1 MIKIITQRFFFSNR
15 QTTIYQGGLK
25 LIIKIL
31 FNYIMGYVNITI
43 EGFFVERFINHCI
56 NNKIFLWST
65 KRSNATLL
73 STNVSIKQFKEI
85 RGIAKRTKC
94 KVKIN
99 YKKGLPILLHKYR
112 KRKLLLFLLIPI
124 VVAILITSTY
134 IWNIEIEGIEK
145 IERNEILR
153 VLSEEGIDI
162 GKRKGSIDTKTVIN
176 NIRLKRD
183 DISWMSID
191 MKGTNII
198 VSIVEAKEKPEII
211 NEKEYCNIVSDQKG
225 IITKITADTG
235 TALAKVGDIVEKGD
249 ILIAGYMEGKYTGIR
264 YVHAKGNVEARV
276 WDTKRLESGFTREI
290 IEETGVIKNRYSIN
304 FNNFKINLYK
314 SLPNFENYDTINEIN
329 KIKLFNNFYLPIEI
343 IKTTYV
349 EQKKTKITYGKEELK
364 EILIEE
370 LGNQFEEENISN
382 LDIINK
388 IVNVYEKESSIEVE
402 MTYEVQT
409 NIGIEEG
416 LVK

>member
-1 MIKIITQRFFFSNR
+1 MLF
-15 QTTIYQGGLK
+15 
-25 LIIKIL
+25 KIL
-31 FNYIMGYVNITI
+31 FNYISGYINITV
-43 EGFFVERFINHCI
+43 EGFFVERFINNCI
-56 NNKIFLWST
+56 NNKIFLWSI
-65 KRSNATLL
+65 KRSNSTLL

-85 RGIAKRTKC
+85 RAIAKRTKC

-99 YKKGLPILLHKYR
+99 SKRGLPILLHRYR

-124 VVAILITSTY
+124 VAAILITSTY
-134 IWNIEIEGIEK
+134 IWNIEIEGIEN
-145 IERNEILR
+145 IEKTEILR
-153 VLSEEGIDI
+153 DLSEEGINI
-162 GKRKGSIDTKTVIN
+162 GKRKGSINTKTVIN

-198 VSIVEAKEKPEII
+198 VSIVEAKKKPEII
-211 NEKEYCNIVSDQKG
+211 NENEYCNIVADQKG

-235 TALAKVGDIVEKGD
+235 TATAKVGDIVEKGD
-249 ILIAGYMEGKYTGIR
+249 ILIGGYMEGKYTGIR

-276 WDTKRLESGFTREI
+276 WYTKRLESGFAREI
-290 IEETGVIKNRYSIN
+290 TEETGVIKNRYSIN

-314 SLPNFENYDTINEIN
+314 SLPNFKNYDTINETN

-364 EILIEE
+364 GILIEE
-370 LGNQFEEENISN
+370 LGQQFEEENINN

-416 LVK
+416 LER

>member
-1 MIKIITQRFFFSNR
+1 MLF
-15 QTTIYQGGLK
+15 
-25 LIIKIL
+25 KIL
-31 FNYIMGYVNITI
+31 FNYISGYINITV
-43 EGFFVERFINHCI
+43 EGFFVERFINNCI
-56 NNKIFLWST
+56 NNKIFLWSI
-65 KRSNATLL
+65 KRSNSTLL

-85 RGIAKRTKC
+85 RAIAKRTKC

-99 YKKGLPILLHKYR
+99 SKRGLPILLHRYR

-124 VVAILITSTY
+124 VAAILITSTF
-134 IWNIEIEGIEK
+134 IWNIEIEGIEN
-145 IERNEILR
+145 IEKTEILR
-153 VLSEEGIDI
+153 DLSEEGIDI
-162 GKRKGSIDTKTVIN
+162 GKRKGSINIKTVIN

-198 VSIVEAKEKPEII
+198 VSIVEAKKKPEII
-211 NEKEYCNIVSDQKG
+211 NENEYCNIVANQKG
-225 IITKITADTG
+225 IITKITADSG
-235 TALAKVGDIVEKGD
+235 TAIAKVGDIVEKGD
-249 ILIAGYMEGKYTGIR
+249 ILIGGYMEGKYTGIR
-264 YVHAKGNVEARV
+264 YVHAKGDVEARV
-276 WDTKRLESGFTREI
+276 WYTKRLESGFAREI
-290 IEETGVIKNRYSIN
+290 TEETGVIKNRYSIN

-314 SLPNFENYDTINEIN
+314 SLPNFKNYDTINETN

-364 EILIEE
+364 GILIEE
-370 LGNQFEEENISN
+370 LGQQFEEENINN

-416 LVK
+416 LER